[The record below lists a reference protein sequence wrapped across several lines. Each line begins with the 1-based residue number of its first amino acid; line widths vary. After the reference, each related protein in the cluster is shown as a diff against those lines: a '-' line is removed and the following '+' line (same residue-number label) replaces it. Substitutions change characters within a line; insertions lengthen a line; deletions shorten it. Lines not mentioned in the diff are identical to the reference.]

1 VVGIVFLS
9 LTNIEY
15 LSCTNF
21 KVTFKTLYSW
31 FLTLQLDCSVAVYVN
46 GLPNGQLTIGTIA
59 TNNQIAQTYRKLTL
73 A

>member
-1 VVGIVFLS
+1 
-9 LTNIEY
+9 
-15 LSCTNF
+15 
-21 KVTFKTLYSW
+21 
-31 FLTLQLDCSVAVYVN
+31 LDCSVAVYVN